1 MDEHPFRGTYR
12 VWQRE
17 SFFRSP
23 LNSRVFE
30 AVMRAL
36 ATPIYAWAED
46 CIREDLQKAQ
56 SVIDIGCG
64 NAIFARRLSES
75 VEGREFTLLDQSASQ
90 IAMGQ
95 ANIEAVR
102 RKNSCVAAVGSANA
116 LPYPDDS
123 FDVVLSTGS
132 INLWRSPVGGLEEC
146 LRVAR
151 PGGVVWIFDQGP
163 VAGFLDALD
172 SLFRLRV
179 FGLGI
184 PGYTLDHVRELGES
198 VFAEPAS
205 IVRNGSLYGLRWTKS
220 AESAKSA
227 GPVEAAKQG

>member
-1 MDEHPFRGTYR
+1 MEEHPFRGTYR

-17 SFFRSP
+17 SFFRSA

-36 ATPIYAWAED
+36 ATPIYVWAED
-46 CIREDLQKAQ
+46 CIREDLRTARR
-56 SVIDIGCG
+56 VIDIGCG

-75 VEGREFTLLDQSASQ
+75 LEGREFTLIDQSASQ
-90 IAMGQ
+90 IEMGA

-102 RKNSCVAAVGSANA
+102 RRNSCEASVGSANA
-116 LPYPDDS
+116 LPYPDNS
-123 FDVVLSTGS
+123 FDFVLSTGS

-146 LRVAR
+146 LRVAK
-151 PGGVVWIFDQGP
+151 PGGVIWIFDQAP
-163 VAGFLDALD
+163 VKGFVDALD

-184 PGYTLDHVRELGES
+184 PGYTLERAREMGDS
-198 VFAEPAS
+198 VFPEPAS
-205 IVRNGSLYGLRWTKS
+205 IEENGSLYGFRWTKPS
-220 AESAKSA
+220 AADSKTGDECVPHS
-227 GPVEAAKQG
+227 V